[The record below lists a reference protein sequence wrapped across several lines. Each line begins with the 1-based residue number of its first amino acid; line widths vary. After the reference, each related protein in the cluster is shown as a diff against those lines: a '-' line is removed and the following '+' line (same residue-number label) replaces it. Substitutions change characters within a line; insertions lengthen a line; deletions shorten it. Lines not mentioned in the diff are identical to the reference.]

1 MEHGVGI
8 EDGRLSGIT
17 QAVVGFIGEYP
28 HWAGFAIFLIAL
40 VESVAVVGLF
50 IPGSPI
56 LIAVGAVV
64 GLGHLPLWPMLVWA
78 TAGAIIGDGVS
89 FELGRRYRATI
100 LGVWPVSRYPAVVAR
115 GETFFR
121 RHGGKSIALGRF
133 LPMLRP
139 MIPMVAGALG
149 LRPGLFYAVNIASA
163 IVWAPAHILGGAL
176 LGASLGALGAVSGR
190 LVAMLAVLAVALL
203 VLILSTRWLWR
214 RLMPLLGWAQQ
225 GLHRWAMARGSRAAR
240 LLARLADPEEPDLR
254 IMALLGAVVLI
265 LVAGFV
271 NLLSLVA
278 AHGELARAD
287 GAISAFVQGLRTPW
301 SDAVLT
307 SVTMLGDGTTI
318 GVMAVVA
325 IAWLLLRRAW
335 HRAGGVAIAMAVT
348 AGFVPLVKSR
358 LQIVRPTDLYSG
370 ADAFSFPSGHAAF
383 SAVLYGI
390 LGWLVARGL
399 TGRWQALPLTL
410 AAALIGLICASRIY
424 LAAHWPSDVAAG
436 LLFGTGMTIAFAMVF
451 RGAAPGRIRP
461 RAFAAVLLLALAVA
475 GGGHVAAN
483 YQAAAAMYAR
493 RDATVA
499 SDRSQPRHRPC
510 HRDPLF
516 QRRLARHHLFAASV
530 SGRMPVGR
538 RARGSHPG
546 RPRRPCR
553 HRARDLGNPRAAGR
567 RRAARA
573 GQQRR
578 DLAEGRRWRRPA
590 RLDRYRHRDLEP
602 CVPGQFLRADHDGAR
617 ADRGIEGRQ
626 GLGRQ
631 RHLDRGLARASVR
644 GRGLRDLEG
653 GAGLIDP
660 RDGVGFRPH
669 RRPRQFDR
677 AGRDRHLDPVAGHRE
692 DRRSADPAAPA
703 RHAGRSGQDHLCA
716 VHGDEF
722 LRQRRRDPHQ
732 RRPAR
737 QAKLPTKITYGV
749 TNKAATPLIP
759 AQYMPGLPTNPA
771 NLSQAIPINDSF
783 WIDNIDSLTER
794 FNTWAAK

>member
-1 MEHGVGI
+1 
-8 EDGRLSGIT
+8 LSGIT

-89 FELGRRYRATI
+89 FELGRRYRTTI

-115 GETFFR
+115 GEAFFR

-190 LVAMLAVLAVALL
+190 LVAMLAVLALALL
-203 VLILSTRWLWR
+203 VLILATRWLWR

-254 IMALLGAVVLI
+254 VMALLGAVVLI

-278 AHGELARAD
+278 AHGELGRAD

-318 GVMAVVA
+318 GVMAIVA

-335 HRAGGVAIAMAVT
+335 HRAGGVAIAMAIT

-399 TGRWQALPLTL
+399 TGRWQALPLSL

-451 RGAAPGRIRP
+451 RRAAPERIRP

-475 GGGHVAAN
+475 GGGHVVAN
-483 YQAAAAMYAR
+483 YPAAAAMYAR
-493 RDATVA
+493 RDATVTIPPA
-499 SDRSQPRHRPC
+499 EWQAEGWRRLP
-510 HRDPLF
+510 
-516 QRRLARHHLFAASV
+516 QRRTDLGGDAEQPFRLQWAGPPEALAAALAPSGWRLPPDWSLATAAGFLTDTADAATLPV
-530 SGRMPVGR
+530 LPMLQDGRMPV
-538 RARGSHPG
+538 
-546 RPRRPCR
+546 
-553 HRARDLGNPRAAGR
+553 LT
-567 RRAARA
+567 
-573 GQQRR
+573 
-578 DLAEGRRWRRPA
+578 LVRPA
-590 RLDRYRHRDLEP
+590 ADGSAREVLRLWP
-602 CVPGQFLRADHDGAR
+602 SGFA
-617 ADRGIEGRQ
+617 
-626 GLGRQ
+626 
-631 RHLDRGLARASVR
+631 
-644 GRGLRDLEG
+644 LEG
-653 GAGLIDP
+653 GGPILLGAPATEAIHHPLGLVSAIDAED
-660 RDGVGFRPH
+660 DGPL
-669 RRPRQFDR
+669 PDLPELQ
-677 AGRDRHLDPVAGHRE
+677 AL
-692 DRRSADPAAPA
+692 PAAETPA
-703 RHAGRSGQDHLCA
+703 LGLVLAG
-716 VHGDEF
+716 
-722 LRQRRRDPHQ
+722 P
-732 RRPAR
+732 
-737 QAKLPTKITYGV
+737 
-749 TNKAATPLIP
+749 
-759 AQYMPGLPTNPA
+759 
-771 NLSQAIPINDSF
+771 
-783 WIDNIDSLTER
+783 
-794 FNTWAAK
+794 